1 MGGHVEEL
9 MMQTIKASPAMLLV
23 LSASGLLLLIG
34 GAAVW
39 RQSLAFE
46 FASQDPEDAP
56 TWADN
61 IAAAVMGAGVSVLGS
76 PVAEMRPSEQLK
88 TMLKRGEKLELHA
101 YDLGDGGLTIGY
113 GRFYKHG
120 GPVPPAS
127 ITAVQAEEWF
137 SEDVEARAAKWV
149 RAYVSAPLLQHQF
162 DALCH
167 MAYNLSPK
175 AFRTI
180 AQAVN
185 EGDDPENAALQ
196 FIRAGSNLE
205 RGLRNRR
212 RREVALFRTGV
223 YA

>member
-1 MGGHVEEL
+1 MGGHVDEL
-9 MMQTIKASPAMLLV
+9 MMQTMRASPAVLLM
-23 LSASGLLLLIG
+23 LSAAGVLLLIG

-39 RQSLAFE
+39 RQGLAFE
-46 FASQDPEDAP
+46 YATQDPEDAP
-56 TWADN
+56 TLADN
-61 IAAAVMGAGVSVLGS
+61 IAAAVMGAGVSVMGS
-76 PVAEMRPSEQLK
+76 PVADMRPSTQLLA
-88 TMLKRGEKLELHA
+88 MLKRGERLELRA

-127 ITAVQAEEWF
+127 ITQAQAEEWF
-137 SEDVEARAAKWV
+137 TEDVEARAAKWV

-185 EGDDPENAALQ
+185 AGDDPEGAALQ

-212 RREVALFRTGV
+212 GREIALYRTGV